1 MLPTFMEVLDTAI
14 ASVALPYIAGSLSAS
29 NSEATWVL
37 TSYLVANAVILPA
50 SNWFARRFGRKRFL
64 LICVIIF
71 TVASFFCG
79 AAPSLGVILLARVM
93 QGAGGGALQP
103 LSQSILLESFPV
115 QKRSMSMAAYGLGI
129 VMAPVIGPTLGGWL
143 TDTFSW
149 RYAFYINIPVGIL
162 AVILISRFVHDPP
175 YIKNAK
181 VGPFD
186 NIGFGLLMVWT
197 GSLQI
202 VLDKGQEDDWF
213 GAAGCAG
220 RWPRWWSSL
229 VLWIWHSW
237 THPKGLVDL
246 HVLKDRNF
254 RTGCFLIAMLG
265 MCIYITIAI
274 LPLYYQEVLGYT
286 AFTAG
291 LVVGPRGIGSFIG
304 SPVIGILGSRI
315 DNASCSAP
323 AFSALASARSSSA
336 PGQPRHRPLHA
347 ADSHHPDRLCPE
359 LCLCPHV
366 HHDDGHH
373 SPQEMGNATGL
384 FNMLRNIGGS
394 IGISMA
400 TTALIR
406 RAALHQTELGAQ
418 LGPSNLSC
426 SRSRAIAGYLGHH
439 IGPAA
444 GPPRL
449 LGPDLRPDGAAIG
462 ADGLCGCLPLDGAA
476 GLLLRRR
483 RVALQEALILVVFN
497 FGIVCGD
504 DSVLLGYEWKGEKWT
519 RVLRW
524 QSDPDRTP
532 NAFGDFFEYRV
543 LQQENSANWLIG
555 VAHGHPMCTS
565 NFGGFD
571 LDIIQPKRSDSPQKV
586 LLHKQEIYWRDD
598 PVKMKLTSDGLELR
612 VSAYSRDIN
621 IIRRTGIYRYRIS
634 ADQIDRVQP
643 IAINGRDFVDEWLNS
658 PWNESKNWNSPSE
671 LAGLESTHKK
681 IETLNHPADQNQET
695 PNLTYGPVR
704 HCSDSA
710 SHFQVELDKGWW
722 VEEKNDWRPDTPTF
736 FQIQEGKN
744 SFTML
749 SASNKPD
756 PRCTGHDIMPKQ

>member
-1 MLPTFMEVLDTAI
+1 MTTAAAQARYPLSQGVNPWLVTLAVMLPTFMEVLDTAI

-50 SNWFARRFGRKRFL
+50 SNWFARRWGRKRFL
-64 LICVIIF
+64 LICVTIF

-103 LSQSILLESFPV
+103 LSQSILLESFPI

-162 AVILISRFVHDPP
+162 AFILISRFVYDPP

-213 GAAGCAG
+213 GAAWV
-220 RWPRWWSSL
+220 RWAVAALVVSL

-254 RTGCFLIAMLG
+254 RTGCFVIAMLG

-304 SPVIGILGSRI
+304 SPIIGILGSRI
-315 DNASCSAP
+315 DNRKLMCAGFIGFGVC
-323 AFSALASARSSSA
+323 ALMFGTVNLDIGPYTLLIPITLTGFALSFVFVPMATMA
-336 PGQPRHRPLHA
+336 MATIPNN
-347 ADSHHPDRLCPE
+347 
-359 LCLCPHV
+359 
-366 HHDDGHH
+366 
-373 SPQEMGNATGL
+373 EMGNATGL
-384 FNMLRNIGGS
+384 SNMLRNIGGS

-406 RAALHQTELGAQ
+406 RAALHQNELGAHLDPANPVFQ
-418 LGPSNLSC
+418 QKSKL
-426 SRSRAIAGYLGHH
+426 IAAYLGHH
-439 IGPAA
+439 LGPPA
-444 GPPRL
+444 GPPGSMGLVYGLMEQQSALMAYVDVFRWTAL
-449 LGPDLRPDGAAIG
+449 LAFFCAA
-462 ADGLCGCLPLDGAA
+462 AA
-476 GLLLRRR
+476 
-483 RVALQEALILVVFN
+483 
-497 FGIVCGD
+497 
-504 DSVLLGYEWKGEKWT
+504 
-519 RVLRW
+519 
-524 QSDPDRTP
+524 
-532 NAFGDFFEYRV
+532 
-543 LQQENSANWLIG
+543 WL
-555 VAHGHPMCTS
+555 
-565 NFGGFD
+565 F
-571 LDIIQPKRSDSPQKV
+571 KK
-586 LLHKQEIYWRDD
+586 
-598 PVKMKLTSDGLELR
+598 PVK
-612 VSAYSRDIN
+612 
-621 IIRRTGIYRYRIS
+621 
-634 ADQIDRVQP
+634 
-643 IAINGRDFVDEWLNS
+643 
-658 PWNESKNWNSPSE
+658 
-671 LAGLESTHKK
+671 H
-681 IETLNHPADQNQET
+681 
-695 PNLTYGPVR
+695 GPLPPGM
-704 HCSDSA
+704 H
-710 SHFQVELDKGWW
+710 
-722 VEEKNDWRPDTPTF
+722 
-736 FQIQEGKN
+736 
-744 SFTML
+744 
-749 SASNKPD
+749 
-756 PRCTGHDIMPKQ
+756 